1 MRSTFV
7 FPLTSSELTSLH
19 LIAVR
24 HWPQYGM
31 DRRTLQFKR
40 HNISLI
46 HDDDRTDAMR
56 FLNRNNP
63 MFAR

>member
-1 MRSTFV
+1 MLEPF
-7 FPLTSSELTSLH
+7 
-19 LIAVR
+19 AVH

-40 HNISLI
+40 HNITLI
-46 HDDDRTDAMR
+46 HDDDRIDAMR